1 MVDKKPR
8 EAASPASRRGS
19 EFLKPV
25 KKKQLLMSENSTSTS
40 TSASTTTTTAALPMT
55 TSRSK
60 QQKKKKAP
68 VVTTM
73 LPTKYRGVRMRA
85 WGKWVSEIR
94 EPNKRSRIWL
104 GSFPTPE
111 MAARAYDAAVV
122 CLRGPK
128 ATLNF
133 PDSPPSQLPLCP
145 SPREIQAAAAA
156 AAAAASPTPS
166 SLADAG
172 AIAVSLRAQL
182 ESSDRQKVDDHHQNA
197 PTSPE
202 LDPSTSTEFEEE
214 KRLGEMSSLQSL
226 SAEEC
231 VPPHAGVNPS
241 STKNYR
247 PPQLV
252 LPQSTLDG
260 TVKMEEEEE
269 EEEEEEPESSNIYN
283 IEDCKEELG
292 ELDGDIP
299 IAGECAPRHP
309 EVNPSSTNNNRLLQE
324 SSSDATVKMEEEG
337 ELGSAGR
344 IDSNAAV
351 LYNFEDCNECRTMA
365 IEDCKDCQM
374 AAREIEAKNEPGPE
388 EVSLTDECPDLE
400 IFHKFCRDSDSDDE
414 DVKHEFTK
422 SGSDVNRAGTSSAS
436 ILGKE
441 KMEEVESAGHLLA
454 CQQEESEVHTLLHGL
469 EVMYLPELSAASIDG
484 AINPANSQP
493 DIWELDDCLWSF
505 HG

>member
-1 MVDKKPR
+1 MVDKKRR
-8 EAASPASRRGS
+8 EAASLASRRGS

-25 KKKQLLMSENSTSTS
+25 KKQQLNMSENSTSTS
-40 TSASTTTTTAALPMT
+40 PTAAAAAPSLPMT

-156 AAAAASPTPS
+156 AAAAASPKPS
-166 SLADAG
+166 SLAAAG
-172 AIAVSLRAQL
+172 AIAVPLRAQI
-182 ESSDRQKVDDHHQNA
+182 ESSDRQQLDQNA
-197 PTSPE
+197 VATPE
-202 LDPSTSTEFEEE
+202 LDVSTSTEFEEE
-214 KRLGEMSSLQSL
+214 QRLGEMSSLQLL
-226 SAEEC
+226 SAKEC
-231 VPPHAGVNPS
+231 LPPDAGVNPS

-247 PPQLV
+247 QPQLV
-252 LPQSTLDG
+252 LPQSSLDG
-260 TVKMEEEEE
+260 TAKMEEELD
-269 EEEEEEPESSNIYN
+269 PSNVCN
-283 IEDCKEELG
+283 IEDCKKELG
-292 ELDGDIP
+292 ELDGDAP
-299 IAGECAPRHP
+299 IAEECARRNP
-309 EVNPSSTNNNRLLQE
+309 EGNPSSVNNNRLLPE

-351 LYNFEDCNECRTMA
+351 LCSFEDCNECRTMA
-365 IEDCKDCQM
+365 IEDCKDCLM
-374 AAREIEAKNEPGPE
+374 AAREMEAKNAPGPA
-388 EVSLTDECPDLE
+388 EVNLTVACPDLE
-400 IFHKFCRDSDSDDE
+400 IFHKFCNNYDSDDE
-414 DVKHEFTK
+414 DVKREFTK
-422 SGSDVNRAGTSSAS
+422 SGSDANQAGTSSAS

-454 CQQEESEVHTLLHGL
+454 CQQEESEVHSLLHGL
-469 EVMYLPELSAASIDG
+469 ADMYLPGLSAASMD
-484 AINPANSQP
+484 AVINPANSQP
-493 DIWELDDCLWSF
+493 EVWELDDWLWNF
-505 HG
+505 HE

>member
-1 MVDKKPR
+1 
-8 EAASPASRRGS
+8 
-19 EFLKPV
+19 
-25 KKKQLLMSENSTSTS
+25 
-40 TSASTTTTTAALPMT
+40 
-55 TSRSK
+55 
-60 QQKKKKAP
+60 
-68 VVTTM
+68 
-73 LPTKYRGVRMRA
+73 
-85 WGKWVSEIR
+85 
-94 EPNKRSRIWL
+94 
-104 GSFPTPE
+104 

-166 SLADAG
+166 SLVDAG

-182 ESSDRQKVDDHHQNA
+182 ESSDRQKLDQHHQNA
-197 PTSPE
+197 PSSPE

-214 KRLGEMSSLQSL
+214 KRLGEMSSL

-231 VPPHAGVNPS
+231 VPPDAGVNPS

-252 LPQSTLDG
+252 LPQSNLDG
-260 TVKMEEEEE
+260 AVKMEEEEE
-269 EEEEEEPESSNIYN
+269 LDSSNVYN

-292 ELDGDIP
+292 ELDGNIP

-309 EVNPSSTNNNRLLQE
+309 EVNPSSTNNNRLLRE

-337 ELGSAGR
+337 ELRSAGR

-388 EVSLTDECPDLE
+388 VISLTVECPDLE
-400 IFHKFCRDSDSDDE
+400 IFHKFCRDSDSDEE
-414 DVKHEFTK
+414 DAKHEFTE

-436 ILGKE
+436 ILGKA

-469 EVMYLPELSAASIDG
+469 EDMYLPGLSAASIDG

-493 DIWELDDCLWSF
+493 DVWELDDCLWSF